1 MNWWN
6 DLSDWIS
13 SDDGWRVI
21 SGALIP
27 FVAIVVAGIV
37 AALIGRGATKRV
49 VTMQEREARNAAVAG
64 IVSAAR
70 KAATWGSLGHDER
83 AYADHLAEDADIRL
97 RLLPVAGAPLAAN
110 WTQHEIADIKKN
122 SSTFS
127 FQAEQSLA
135 EFRDR
140 ILEWQ
145 ARPNRA
151 RKLFKSDL
159 ERWKFDSPDPDAE
172 LITRQQDW
180 NADQASASRTADSGS
195 TAAAPAERPTPTTTS
210 LRPAPSAAAG
220 AGAGSTSAP
229 SAGAGFSVT
238 RGGSAPVDPNATTP
252 ISDTSSNRTT
262 PISDATT
269 TRAYGDGAT
278 RAYGDGATRA
288 YGDGAPRAYGDGAT
302 RAYGD
307 DATRPAGAG
316 PAAGAP
322 TRAPLGSPASPVS
335 GRNPSSVGAPDA
347 DNADAVD
354 DVRPSGARGT
364 STDGSAAGSAAPVAG
379 PTARGNDTRSDDA
392 RSNGARS
399 NDVGESGDQEPAA
412 RGAGAPVPPPVA
424 QPTSADA
431 HVNRTTGGDARA
443 ADGPTAAQTRSIPTR
458 IAGGPAEPADADETS
473 EAPYTQPISA
483 SELRRRAADDD
494 E

>member
-1 MNWWN
+1 MDWWN
-6 DLSDWIS
+6 DLTDWIS

-21 SGALIP
+21 SGAIIP

-49 VTMQEREARNAAVAG
+49 VAMQEREARNAAVAG

-140 ILEWQ
+140 LLEWQ
-145 ARPNRA
+145 ARPGRA

-172 LITRQQDW
+172 LITRQQEW
-180 NADQASASRTADSGS
+180 NADQSGS
-195 TAAAPAERPTPTTTS
+195 SRPADGARSADGAAPGTGTDPESPRPTPTTTS
-210 LRPAPSAAAG
+210 LRPAVQRPAGTPASAAPAVSGTPSAPPTSAAPAAAG
-220 AGAGSTSAP
+220 AGAAA
-229 SAGAGFSVT
+229 AGAGFSVT
-238 RGGSAPVDPNATTP
+238 RGGSTALDPDATTP
-252 ISDTSSNRTT
+252 ISASSSTN
-262 PISDATT
+262 TT
-269 TRAYGDGAT
+269 TSFADGNAT
-278 RAYGDGATRA
+278 RAYGDGAA
-288 YGDGAPRAYGDGAT
+288 
-302 RAYGD
+302 
-307 DATRPAGAG
+307 
-316 PAAGAP
+316 AP
-322 TRAPLGSPASPVS
+322 TRPPLGSPASPVRT
-335 GRNPSSVGAPDA
+335 GGSSAVTSARGSDA
-347 DNADAVD
+347 DSADSGNANSGNAD
-354 DVRPSGARGT
+354 
-364 STDGSAAGSAAPVAG
+364 
-379 PTARGNDTRSDDA
+379 SDDA
-392 RSNGARS
+392 
-399 NDVGESGDQEPAA
+399 DVVDDRRA
-412 RGAGAPVPPPVA
+412 AGATPSTRATAGSPVPPPVA
-424 QPTSADA
+424 KPTSADA
-431 HVNRTTGGDARA
+431 HVNRAQDADARKVDA
-443 ADGPTAAQTRSIPTR
+443 PGTTQTTSVPTR
-458 IAGGPAEPADADETS
+458 IAGAPAEPADANETS